1 MKQLFII
8 PTANGAYPTSTTLL
22 KGQLMFYKS
31 DAPNTVVSTA
41 PAATDKEICF
51 AYSRGENSSLIT
63 GVIDLN
69 SLTVIK
75 MSKAGKATTPAYGK
89 SRWSSVSPIPEKGE
103 WVIVCPTPEKG
114 LNYTITLAKKGVVFN
129 ERNLFSVTDTY
140 RAKVKTAADLA
151 KSLADQLNKLAPGLI
166 NIKAT
171 VTDTN
176 NVTIQGQD
184 YQDYE
189 VVASDDLYGTTVTS
203 TPAVAPMCDKDY
215 VKNLA
220 SVCAQNRGFNN
231 VYADGATIYPGY
243 PMEVDADD
251 YLIYNF
257 HFANPRRASRTRD
270 EAIWQDIYV
279 AVPNAA
285 PANTAS
291 TGTSSVIE
299 TIFASKLIK

>member
-31 DAPNTVVSTA
+31 DAPTTVVSTA

-75 MSKAGKATTPAYGK
+75 MSKDGKDGKDTTPAYAKGK
-89 SRWSSVSPIPEKGE
+89 WI
-103 WVIVCPTPEKG
+103 IVCPTPEKG

-140 RAKVKTAADLA
+140 RAKVKTATDLA
-151 KSLADQLNKLAPGLI
+151 KSLADQLNKLASGLI

-285 PANTAS
+285 PANIAS
-291 TGTSSVIE
+291 TGTSANIE

>member
-51 AYSRGENSSLIT
+51 AYSRGEDSSLIT

-89 SRWSSVSPIPEKGE
+89 GKWI
-103 WVIVCPTPEKG
+103 IVCPTPEKG

-129 ERNLFSVTDTY
+129 ERNLFS
-140 RAKVKTAADLA
+140 
-151 KSLADQLNKLAPGLI
+151 
-166 NIKAT
+166 

-291 TGTSSVIE
+291 TGTSAKIE

>member
-31 DAPNTVVSTA
+31 DAPTTVVSTA

-75 MSKAGKATTPAYGK
+75 MSKAGKATTPVYGK
-89 SRWSSVSPIPEKGE
+89 GK
-103 WVIVCPTPEKG
+103 WVVTCPVPEKG

-189 VVASDDLYGTTVTS
+189 VVASDDLYGTTITS

-285 PANTAS
+285 PATTAT
-291 TGTSSVIE
+291 TGTSAVIE
-299 TIFASKLIK
+299 KIFASKLIK

>member
-89 SRWSSVSPIPEKGE
+89 GK

-176 NVTIQGQD
+176 NVTIQGQGILQ
-184 YQDYE
+184 YKNVYGGMANARYE
-189 VVASDDLYGTTVTS
+189 NKIVERLNENDPSFFRMFNSMADRDD
-203 TPAVAPMCDKDY
+203 C
-215 VKNLA
+215 NLA
-220 SVCAQNRGFNN
+220 MFLGNNGIATFHSV
-231 VYADGATIYPGY
+231 
-243 PMEVDADD
+243 
-251 YLIYNF
+251 YNF
-257 HFANPRRASRTRD
+257 DTKD
-270 EAIWQDIYV
+270 
-279 AVPNAA
+279 
-285 PANTAS
+285 
-291 TGTSSVIE
+291 
-299 TIFASKLIK
+299 LIDWS

>member
-8 PTANGAYPTSTTLL
+8 STANGSYPKSTNLL

-31 DAPNTVVSTA
+31 DNPNIVSSNFGSA
-41 PAATDKEICF
+41 DKEICF
-51 AYSRGENSSLIT
+51 AYSRGENLSLIT

-75 MSKAGKATTPAYGK
+75 MSKVGKG
-89 SRWSSVSPIPEKGE
+89 PIPVYGNGKWE
-103 WVIVCPTPEKG
+103 ILCPNPEKG

-151 KSLADQLNKLAPGLI
+151 KSLADQLNKLAPNLI

-171 VTDTN
+171 VSNTN
-176 NVTIQGQD
+176 NIIIQGQD

-189 VVASDDLYGTTVTS
+189 VVASDDLYGANSAS

-279 AVPNAA
+279 AVPNVS
-285 PANTAS
+285 PANAAD
-291 TGTSSVIE
+291 TGTSAKIE

>member
-8 PTANGAYPTSTTLL
+8 PTANCAYPTNTTLL
-22 KGQLMFYKS
+22 KGQLIFYKS
-31 DAPNTVVSTA
+31 DDPTTVVSIA

-75 MSKAGKATTPAYGK
+75 MSKDGKATTPAYGK
-89 SRWSSVSPIPEKGE
+89 
-103 WVIVCPTPEKG
+103 WVVTCPVPEKG

-171 VTDTN
+171 VTDTDTN

-189 VVASDDLYGTTVTS
+189 VVASDDLYGTTITS

-285 PANTAS
+285 PATTTDIGISA
-291 TGTSSVIE
+291 VIE
-299 TIFASKLIK
+299 KMFASKLIK

>member
-1 MKQLFII
+1 
-8 PTANGAYPTSTTLL
+8 
-22 KGQLMFYKS
+22 MFYKS
-31 DAPNTVVSTA
+31 DAPTTVVSTA
-41 PAATDKEICF
+41 LAATDKEICF

-89 SRWSSVSPIPEKGE
+89 GK

-151 KSLADQLNKLAPGLI
+151 KSLADQLNKLAPDLI

-257 HFANPRRASRTRD
+257 HFANLRRASRTRD

-291 TGTSSVIE
+291 TGTSAKIE

>member
-1 MKQLFII
+1 
-8 PTANGAYPTSTTLL
+8 
-22 KGQLMFYKS
+22 MFYKS
-31 DAPNTVVSTA
+31 DAPTTVVSTA

-51 AYSRGENSSLIT
+51 AYSRGENSYLIT

-75 MSKAGKATTPAYGK
+75 MSKATTPTYGK
-89 SRWSSVSPIPEKGE
+89 

-140 RAKVKTAADLA
+140 RAKVKTAAELA

-171 VTDTN
+171 VTNIN
-176 NVTIQGQD
+176 NVTIQCQD
-184 YQDYE
+184 YQDYA

-203 TPAVAPMCDKDY
+203 IPAVAPMCDKDY

-279 AVPNAA
+279 AVPNAE
-285 PANTAS
+285 PATAT
-291 TGTSSVIE
+291 TGISAVIE
-299 TIFASKLIK
+299 KIFASKLIK